1 LVVLGAILVA
11 IHGVSLLSGPF
22 LRAAFPAGDPTDLD
36 TWRVGVVHM
45 VAFPLALIP
54 FLIVGRREGTVAA
67 IASSFRLIAA
77 RWPELLVVLG
87 LYRAGFLVVE
97 FIGRM
102 AWLISEICL
111 PPAQL
116 VWLHVPA
123 VESMRN
129 IIASGVS
136 LATVVG

>member
-1 LVVLGAILVA
+1 
-11 IHGVSLLSGPF
+11 
-22 LRAAFPAGDPTDLD
+22 
-36 TWRVGVVHM
+36 
-45 VAFPLALIP
+45 
-54 FLIVGRREGTVAA
+54 
-67 IASSFRLIAA
+67 
-77 RWPELLVVLG
+77 
-87 LYRAGFLVVE
+87 
-97 FIGRM
+97 M
-102 AWLISEICL
+102 AWFISEICL